1 MEQSKKFTTKYD
13 DVEKSTIT
21 KVDAKTNKT
30 VEVTSIVDAKIDPTI
45 KSSTEVLE
53 FPDYDRKG
61 FEGVGLKIVDVG
73 EYKKQMKELFD
84 KPKITYPV
92 EPWNKISCPST
103 AKIGDKIK
111 IKFDK
116 KVKHVIVNMGDS
128 INYDRTDRYDPKS
141 KLDLILTPAITID
154 IDDLNKKE
162 IEVEIGELYNKKQ
175 SWGSGNYMIDIFCT
189 NDDAEQIQYV
199 RVMKIHG

>member
-30 VEVTSIVDAKIDPTI
+30 VEVTSIIDAKIDPTI

-61 FEGVGLKIVDVG
+61 FEGVGLKLVDVD

-84 KPKITYPV
+84 NPKITYNV
-92 EPWNKISCPST
+92 ERWNKISCPST
-103 AKIGDKIK
+103 AKKGDKLMSNIE
-111 IKFDK
+111 K
-116 KVKHVIVNMGDS
+116 KLPHVID
-128 INYDRTDRYDPKS
+128 
-141 KLDLILTPAITID
+141 KL
-154 IDDLNKKE
+154 
-162 IEVEIGELYNKKQ
+162 GE
-175 SWGSGNYMIDIFCT
+175 
-189 NDDAEQIQYV
+189 
-199 RVMKIHG
+199 